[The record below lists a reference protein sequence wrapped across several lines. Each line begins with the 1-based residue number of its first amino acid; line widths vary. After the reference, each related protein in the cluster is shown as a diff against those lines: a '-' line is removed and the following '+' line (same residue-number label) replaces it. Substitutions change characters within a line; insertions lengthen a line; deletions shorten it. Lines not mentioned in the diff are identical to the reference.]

1 MEEHGKVIAIL
12 NAQTGTSART
22 GNAWFSQSYVIEI
35 DGRYTRKVAFN
46 LWGRENNERAAI
58 RLGEYI
64 TVLAEVEAHE
74 FQGRWFNEVR
84 AYDIQKGG
92 QSVLRGEFV
101 PQVQAVSAQQIQ
113 QPAAMQ
119 VQQPMMQQQAAQPMQ
134 NPQFVQPGAVQPGAY
149 AGYPNPG
156 VPPLNPQTGAPY

>member
-12 NAQTGTSART
+12 NAQTGTSTRT

-92 QSVLRGEFV
+92 RSVLRGEFV

-113 QPAAMQ
+113 QPAAQQFQQAMIQ
-119 VQQPMMQQQAAQPMQ
+119 QQAGQPMQNQYDGQLMQQQA
-134 NPQFVQPGAVQPGAY
+134 GAY

-156 VPPLNPQTGAPY
+156 VPLINPQTPVPF